1 MDEQTLR
8 YMLDVI
14 LPAMHQGFVIST
26 SEGDISIDA
35 SNARIHHDI
44 IDSVRDYIEVQ
55 ALLYCIQQGHFDS
68 AEWLKRRPVSEAA

>member
-1 MDEQTLR
+1 MDEQTVI
-8 YMLDVI
+8 YMHDVI

-44 IDSVRDYIEVQ
+44 IDSVRDYIDVQ
-55 ALLYCIQQGHFDS
+55 SFPY
-68 AEWLKRRPVSEAA
+68 